1 MADPIT
7 VTTNRAAT
15 FQPASFDPSDNSIEV
30 VWSVGAEGTRFDWL
44 DGGYY
49 IESLSMDPAH
59 VRLDRLN
66 AGACLID
73 SHQDRSL
80 AAVLGSVMPGTA
92 RIENGQGIARVRF
105 AKTPDVADTV
115 AKIIDGH
122 IRSLSVGYNVHTY
135 ERTETAGE
143 RPVMHAIDWEPVE
156 LSMVVVPF
164 DAAAQVRTKGTTMP
178 DIIDAPNP
186 TPAPR
191 NRAGGVTVDYIR
203 DRCNRSDD
211 LPRSF
216 ERDLLAM
223 HAEEP
228 LSRRELDERI
238 EAALVAHR
246 SLGSI
251 DPRQSRGGPGGDSR
265 QLRDNFADALYARM
279 SGTEPSE
286 GAREY
291 RDASVVDMAR
301 ALLERNGEPVRF
313 ASRQAVVNQVLRYG
327 SHTAGDFA
335 TLIGNAGTRVLAE
348 ARRALPSP
356 LLAIARNRNYT
367 DFRTRYN
374 LNVDGPAGMIN
385 VPENGEFQQVHLIE
399 GSNGSKLSTYGGIM
413 NITRQALVN
422 DDLGVFLQLSQF
434 WVNAATET
442 QSALL
447 SGMIAG
453 NGAVMTSD
461 SKTLYHADHGNIVV
475 AGTLNVANLSIARAL
490 LRTQKNADGS
500 TPANAVPKHLV
511 VGPALETIAEQ
522 VLAVVNAGTVADVN
536 PFSGKLTLSV
546 DPYQLGLSWRLFS
559 DPATRPVLEY
569 GDLEGQGGIFTDTR
583 VGFEVDGVQF
593 KARIDIGAG
602 LVDYRGTVMNPG
614 ASV

>member
-1 MADPIT
+1 MPNPAPIT
-7 VTTNRAAT
+7 MNRAAT
-15 FQPASFDPSDNSIEV
+15 FQPSSFNATDNAIEV
-30 VWSVGAEGTRFDWL
+30 IWSVGAEGTRLDWL
-44 DGGYY
+44 DGDYY
-49 IESLSMDPAH
+49 TESLSMDPAH
-59 VRLDRLN
+59 VRLGRLN

-80 AAVLGSVMPGTA
+80 GAVLGSVVPGTA
-92 RIENGQGIARVRF
+92 RIENGQGIARIRL

-122 IRSLSVGYNVHTY
+122 IRSVSVGYNVHTY
-135 ERTETAGE
+135 QRTETPGE
-143 RPVMHAIDWEPVE
+143 RTIMHAIDWEPVE

-164 DAAAQVRTKGTTMP
+164 DPAAQVRSEGSHMP
-178 DIIDAPNP
+178 DIIENP

-191 NRAGGVTVDYIR
+191 ARGGVTADYIR
-203 DRCNRSDD
+203 DRCSRSDD
-211 LPRSF
+211 LPRAF
-216 ERDLLAM
+216 ERDLLEE

-228 LSRRELDERI
+228 FSRRELDQRI
-238 EAALVAHR
+238 EAALVARR
-246 SLGSI
+246 SHANI
-251 DPRQSRGGPGGDSR
+251 DARQQGRGGAGGDIR
-265 QLRDNFADALYARM
+265 QLRDNFTDALFARM

-291 RDASVVDMAR
+291 RDASIVDMAR
-301 ALLERNGEPVRF
+301 AMLERNGEPVRW

-327 SHTAGDFA
+327 SHTSSDFA

-356 LLAIARNRNYT
+356 LLVIARNRNYT

-385 VPENGEFQQVHLIE
+385 VPENGEFQQVNLIE

-442 QSALL
+442 QSALM

-453 NGAVMTSD
+453 NGAIMSSD
-461 SKTLYHADHGNIVV
+461 NKTLYHADHGNIAV

-546 DPYQLGLSWRLFS
+546 DPYQTGLSWRLFS
-559 DPATRPVLEY
+559 DPANRPVLEY

-593 KARIDIGAG
+593 KARIDIGSG

-614 ASV
+614 AAT

>member
-1 MADPIT
+1 M
-7 VTTNRAAT
+7 NRAAT
-15 FQPASFDPSDNSIEV
+15 FQPSSFNVADNTIEV
-30 VWSVGAEGTRFDWL
+30 IWSVGAEGSRLDWL
-44 DGGYY
+44 DGDYY
-49 IESLSMDPAH
+49 TESLSMDPAH
-59 VRLDRLN
+59 VRLGRLN

-80 AAVLGSVMPGTA
+80 GAVLGSVVPGTA
-92 RIENGQGIARVRF
+92 RIENGQGIARVRL

-122 IRSLSVGYNVHTY
+122 IRSVSVGYNVHTY
-135 ERTETAGE
+135 QRAETPGERT
-143 RPVMHAIDWEPVE
+143 VMHAIDWEPVE

-164 DAAAQVRTKGTTMP
+164 DPAAQVRSEGTHMP
-178 DIIDAPNP
+178 DIIETDEPN
-186 TPAPR
+186 TR
-191 NRAGGVTVDYIR
+191 NSRSAVTADYIR
-203 DRCNRSDD
+203 QRCSRSDNISRE
-211 LPRSF
+211 L
-216 ERDLLAM
+216 ERRLLAE

-228 LSRRELDERI
+228 LSRRELERAIGDALI
-238 EAALVAHR
+238 EHQALP
-246 SLGSI
+246 LI
-251 DPRQSRGGPGGDSR
+251 DSRQGRGGAGGDIR
-265 QLRDNFADALYARM
+265 QLRDNFTDALFARM
-279 SGTEPSE
+279 SGTEPTE

-442 QSALL
+442 QSALM

-461 SKTLYHADHGNIVV
+461 NKTLYHADHGNIAV

-490 LRTQKNADGS
+490 LRTQKNPDGS

-522 VLAVVNAGTVADVN
+522 VLAVVDAGTVADVN
-536 PFSGKLTLSV
+536 PFSGKLTLSI
-546 DPYQLGLSWRLFS
+546 DPYQTGLSWRLFS
-559 DPATRPVLEY
+559 DPATRAVLEY

-583 VGFEVDGVQF
+583 IGFEVDGVQF

-614 ASV
+614 AST